1 MIRIASSTLAT
12 GDRMHR
18 PSSAPLLIALGLLA
32 SVPATAQNQDLAG
45 KVATIL
51 AQADAAPIDRAF
63 ELGLQILDH
72 SEDNRTDPLHDALVA
87 AVGNFGDKGRIAAAV
102 ALQNLKTDSV
112 YGKDL
117 LEMLQP
123 LAKSK
128 DDAVRA
134 AAMALLGEER
144 SFNTKILPDVR
155 KLVEANCQDELVA
168 PLVRIE
174 AALALWHVGSNPQRA
189 TAKTTLEQFLRS
201 TDRDLR
207 IRGALALAEL
217 NVASGDA
224 QAVLRDV
231 QMEPTDLGRRARLYL
246 KREEERREFTAKLSQ
261 LVERSHGAEQPASG
275 TAPESDD
282 YRMLTELRQRIH
294 VNHVN
299 GSQVK
304 DEELLEYAA
313 KGMLQGL
320 DPHSTFFTSDEFKK
334 FFFDLHPE
342 YGGIGAFVNF
352 DQDNDF
358 SIIRPIYSGPAYRAG
373 MKSGDKILEVDG
385 WETSGHTSEE
395 IIARLKG
402 RPDTAVVLKVFRPGW
417 QEAETLTITRQQI
430 TVPSVNHTMIPG
442 NVGYLELVNFGAS
455 TGEELVA
462 ALQDVMHK
470 GAIGV
475 VLDVRNNT
483 GGFLTQARDIV
494 EKFVSGKKLVV
505 YTEGPSEPRRNYYTG
520 NNAMCD
526 LPLAVLINNYSAS
539 ASEIT
544 AGALQDLGRAVI
556 VGERSYGKG
565 TVQNMMALASSP
577 GEPFEDRNKDG
588 SWQEG
593 EDFTDENHNGKY
605 DVGAHI
611 KLTVAKYYLP
621 SGRCTHREFDK
632 DGKIVDP
639 GWGVTPDFK
648 IDLLENKPEDAWK
661 NAAVFA
667 LLKKGVFKDYVKKN
681 LPTNPQLFQQLAE
694 GDEGDPQRYPG
705 FDAFY
710 TGLDTKLTKDDVR
723 RWLRYEV
730 RDGVSDL
737 RGAVYPGQRALG
749 DPQED
754 AQLQEAVRQL
764 LKKAG
769 KDVREVPE
777 YKNVL
782 KIPFD
787 EGKTTLK

>member
-1 MIRIASSTLAT
+1 MLR
-12 GDRMHR
+12 H
-18 PSSAPLLIALGLLA
+18 PSARLLFGLCLSLLA
-32 SVPATAQNQDLAG
+32 APAAAQGPG

-51 AQADAAPIDRAF
+51 AQADAAPLDRAY
-63 ELGLQILDH
+63 ELGQQILDNT
-72 SEDNRTDPLHDALVA
+72 DDQRTDPVRDEIVT
-87 AVGNFGDKGRIAAAV
+87 AVGSFGDKARIAAAV
-102 ALQNLKTDSV
+102 ALRALKADAT

-117 LEMLQP
+117 LDILQP
-123 LAKSK
+123 LAKAE
-128 DDAVRA
+128 DLGVRA

-144 SFNTKILPDVR
+144 YFNTRILPDVR
-155 KLVEANCQDELVA
+155 KLLEENCKDELVA
-168 PLVRIE
+168 PPVRIE
-174 AALALWHVGSNPQRA
+174 AAMSLWKVGTNPQRA
-189 TAKTTLEQFLRS
+189 IAKAALEQFLRS

-217 NVASGDA
+217 NVATGDA
-224 QAVLRDV
+224 RDLLRDV
-231 QMEPTDLGRRARLYL
+231 QVEPTDLGRRARLYL
-246 KREEERREFTAKLSQ
+246 KREEERREFEALLAR
-261 LVERSHGAEQPASG
+261 LVDQKNRPDQPAG
-275 TAPESDD
+275 APGAAADD
-282 YRMLTELRQRIH
+282 EYRVLTELRQRIH
-294 VNHVN
+294 ASHVN

-373 MKSGDKILEVDG
+373 LRSGDKILEVDG
-385 WETSGHTSEE
+385 WETAGHTSDE
-395 IIARLKG
+395 IITRLKG
-402 RPDTAVVLKVFRPGW
+402 RPDTAVVLKVFRSGW
-417 QEAETLTITRQQI
+417 QEAETMSIVRKQI
-430 TVPSVNHTMIPG
+430 TVPSVSHTMLPG
-442 NVGYLELVNFGAS
+442 DVGYLELVNFGAA
-455 TGEELVA
+455 TAEELDA
-462 ALQDVMHK
+462 ALKDVMQK
-470 GAIGV
+470 GAVGI

-483 GGFLTQARDIV
+483 GGFLTQAREVV
-494 EKFVSGKKLVV
+494 EKFVSGRKMVV
-505 YTEGPSEPRRNYYTG
+505 YTEGPSEPRRDYRTRG
-520 NNAMCD
+520 NAVCD
-526 LPLAVLINNYSAS
+526 LPLAVLINNFSAS

-565 TVQNMMALASSP
+565 TVQNMMPIAAVP
-577 GEPFEDRNKDG
+577 GEPFEDVNDDG

-593 EDFTDENHNGKY
+593 EPFEDKNHNGKF
-605 DVGAHI
+605 DVGPHI

-639 GWGVTPDFK
+639 AWGVTPEFA
-648 IDLLENKPEDAWK
+648 IDLLDNKPEDAWK

-667 LLKKGVFKDYVKKN
+667 LLKKGVFKDYVKKHLKGN
-681 LPTNPQLFQQLAE
+681 EPLFQQLAD
-694 GDEGDPQRYPG
+694 GDEGDPTRYPE
-705 FDAFY
+705 FEAFY
-710 TGLDTKLTKDDVR
+710 TSLDTKLTKDDVR

-730 RDGVSDL
+730 RDAVSDL

-764 LKKAG
+764 LKKVG
-769 KDVREVPE
+769 KDIRDVAA
-777 YKNVL
+777 YKSVL

-787 EGKTTLK
+787 EQKTTQK